1 MTTTLDVARRIV
13 GRRLKITQD
22 EMAAILIGLVDAGI
36 VNLCNDYV
44 RHTCGDDVRAASS
57 AWVTACRSITC
68 ISVDSRGLRD
78 GQVRYDEP
86 GSMHPLQHSEI
97 IFAPDGIPD
106 ANPGSGSTLKYLRRH
121 ADRVLI
127 VRQDTDDDAPEM
139 GPEDFARA
147 VTRHNVANLVTCEC
161 ENGHKWQTP
170 DPQRDLK
177 CPTCGEYWV

>member
-1 MTTTLDVARRIV
+1 MTTTLDVVRRIV

-127 VRQDTDDDAPEM
+127 VRRVLGLAECW
-139 GPEDFARA
+139 ARKT
-147 VTRHNVANLVTCEC
+147 TRSC
-161 ENGHKWQTP
+161 
-170 DPQRDLK
+170 
-177 CPTCGEYWV
+177 YS